1 MKLSASIELVMQF
14 ATYEAI
20 AGQFREIEPEH
31 LLMGILKLVELPVEE
46 AEKLAPDAVSIKQ
59 VTQEINTIRGQL
71 VDRAI
76 DSTKIRRELRAKMS
90 QGNSPFSG
98 GKVHRSTASKKIFD
112 DAARLADD
120 RGSDALGAQHLFEA
134 LLALPTPLI
143 KQVCGDMVGV
153 KEGTLGNTP
162 LLDEYGKN
170 LMKLASEGKLPQ
182 VAGWNAQCK
191 VLIDTLKQS
200 DKGCV
205 LLVSDKDTVV
215 QSVVFAAIHTLMK
228 NPNDIWLKKVRIF
241 DLANL
246 VICSVWNSKT
256 AEIFAKLFNEA
267 GSLENVVLF
276 VPAIIHSS
284 SSKPTDN
291 WHAFLQKTLS
301 KYSFKCICRLD
312 PAAYQQLVRN
322 DLSWKRI
329 ADFIWLHD
337 QIQNEVP
344 EEL

>member
-1 MKLSASIELVMQF
+1 
-14 ATYEAI
+14 
-20 AGQFREIEPEH
+20 
-31 LLMGILKLVELPVEE
+31 
-46 AEKLAPDAVSIKQ
+46 
-59 VTQEINTIRGQL
+59 VTEEINAIRGRL
-71 VDRAI
+71 IDRAI
-76 DSTKIRRELRAKMS
+76 ESTKVRRELRAKMG
-90 QGNSPFSG
+90 QGNSPFGG
-98 GKVHRSTASKKIFD
+98 GKVHRSAASRKIFD

-120 RGSDALGAQHLFEA
+120 KGSDSFGARHLFDA

-143 KQVCGDMVGV
+143 IQVCGDLVGV

-162 LLDEYGKN
+162 LLDEYSKN

-191 VLIDTLKQS
+191 VLIETLKQS

-205 LLVSDKDTVV
+205 LLVSDNDTVV
-215 QSVVFAAIHTLMK
+215 QSVVFAAVHTLMK
-228 NPNDIWLKKVRIF
+228 NPNDVWSKKVRIF
-241 DLANL
+241 DLTSSEL
-246 VICSVWNSKT
+246 CSLSNNQTV
-256 AEIFAKLFNEA
+256 EIFTKLFNEA
-267 GSLENVVLF
+267 GSLENVILF

-291 WHAFLQKTLS
+291 WPDFLQKVLS

-312 PAAYQQLVRN
+312 PAAYQKFVKN

-329 ADFIWLHD
+329 ANFIWIHD
-337 QIQNEVP
+337 RIQNEVP